1 MIPKLIEEVHF
12 NDQKPENKNIVL
24 TNKNDNKIKIFTGSK
39 WIYKNKNET
48 IKDLVDGKYFILDT
62 HYDRV
67 FEKLDEKN
75 KEVYSK
81 FRDTY
86 DDKDNKIFDELKSAC
101 ELILLNNR

>member
-1 MIPKLIEEVHF
+1 M
-12 NDQKPENKNIVL
+12 
-24 TNKNDNKIKIFTGSK
+24 
-39 WIYKNKNET
+39 
-48 IKDLVDGKYFILDT
+48 
-62 HYDRV
+62 